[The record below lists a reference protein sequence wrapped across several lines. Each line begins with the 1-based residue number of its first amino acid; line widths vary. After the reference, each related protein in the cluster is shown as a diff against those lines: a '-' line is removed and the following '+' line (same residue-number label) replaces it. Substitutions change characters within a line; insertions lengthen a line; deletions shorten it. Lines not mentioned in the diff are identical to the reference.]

1 MQSSG
6 EAGVVVVTFG
16 SMVTN
21 FTSERAEVIAT
32 AFGRLPQKVFKLTVR
47 DYLVFGWEFKHRLC
61 SGHLEIQWRSS
72 ESTVGKHQAP

>member
-21 FTSERAEVIAT
+21 FTSERAEVIAA
-32 AFGRLPQKVFKLTVR
+32 AFGRLPQKVTIVSTARVKLGCT
-47 DYLVFGWEFKHRLC
+47 GKTEKMIQMSCAGAQTHRR
-61 SGHLEIQWRSS
+61 SGLGLEINI
-72 ESTVGKHQAP
+72 